1 MSNVYIDASEVTLLG
16 GVLAAAAATIDVE
29 SAASVSTA
37 AEATEARA
45 KSLVPVRSG
54 ALKASIYTDR
64 SGTEATVAADAD
76 YAIYVEFGTSR
87 QAPQPFMYP
96 AGDLG
101 ERVLEELS
109 ENDVDPF
116 RT

>member
-1 MSNVYIDASEVTLLG
+1 MSNVYIDTSEVQALAGLLG
-16 GVLAAAAATIDVE
+16 AAAGTIDTEV
-29 SAASVSTA
+29 SRSVNAA

-45 KSLVPVRSG
+45 KSLVPVASG
-54 ALKASIYTDR
+54 TLKGSIHTDHD
-64 SGTEATVAADAD
+64 GTEATVTADAD
-76 YAIYVEFGTSR
+76 YAAFVEFGTSR

-101 ERVLEELS
+101 ERVLGELS

-116 RT
+116 RS